1 MSFKCFYASD
11 IHGSDLLWRKFINA
25 AAFYKADVLIMGGDV
40 AGKSVIP
47 IVQKGNNRYYA
58 AEIAGERTF
67 TEDEV
72 PTLEKRI
79 RDLGQYPYRTT
90 EDDIA
95 ALHQDQKA
103 IDSLFLKVMTETLER
118 WVRFAEERLRGKKV
132 RLFVMLGNDDEPAMR
147 DVLARSPMIVDSED
161 ITVELGEGFQML
173 SCGFANPTPWH
184 SAREMAEEDLLHHL
198 EKLVGE
204 LQDPTRAIFNLHVPP
219 IRTTIDVAPRVN
231 DDLSPVIEG
240 GSVVMGSGGSEAV
253 RTIIE
258 KYQPLI
264 ALHGHIHES
273 RGIVKLGKTV
283 CVNPGSAY
291 GEGVLHGALFE
302 LDKKKGLKRYQ
313 LTSG

>member
-1 MSFKCFYASD
+1 VSFKCFYASD

-47 IVQKGNNRYYA
+47 IIKRQDNSYYA

-67 TEDEV
+67 AEDEL
-72 PTLEKRI
+72 PALEKRI

-90 EDDIA
+90 EEQIA
-95 ALHQDQKA
+95 ALHRDQKA
-103 IDSLFLKVMTETLER
+103 VDELFLKVMTETLER
-118 WVRFAEERLRGKKV
+118 WMRFAEERLHGRGVK
-132 RLFVMLGNDDEPAMR
+132 LFVMLGNDDEPALR
-147 DVLARSPMIVDSED
+147 DVLARSPMVVDPED
-161 ITVELGEGFQML
+161 IPVELGDGFQML

-184 SAREMAEEDLLHHL
+184 SAREMTERDLQQHL
-198 EKLVGE
+198 EKLVSK
-204 LQDPTRAIFNLHVPP
+204 LHDPARAVFNLHVPP
-219 IRTTIDVAPRVN
+219 IRTAIDIAPRVN

-253 RTIIE
+253 RSIVE
-258 KYQPLI
+258 KYQPLL

-273 RGIVKLGKTV
+273 RGIVKLGRTV
-283 CVNPGSAY
+283 CINPGSAY